1 MAAVFKTYE
10 LWNTRI
16 PTGELNRW
24 LEALVSRHPPPAAAG
39 RRLRL
44 RYITQA
50 KARPPTFIL
59 FTGRPQQVSA
69 SYLRYLENGLR
80 DAFGL
85 AGVPLR
91 VILRAGRNPYV
102 EGA

>member
-1 MAAVFKTYE
+1 M
-10 LWNTRI
+10 
-16 PTGELNRW
+16 
-24 LEALVSRHPPPAAAG
+24 
-39 RRLRL
+39 RL

-59 FTGRPQQVSA
+59 FVSRPRLLSA
-69 SYLRYLENGLR
+69 SYIRYLENGLR

-91 VILRAGRNPYV
+91 FVPRGGRNPYV
-102 EGA
+102 KEE